1 MPLHAAP
8 RGFVM
13 TVAILVALLAGA
25 LSLGVLSAVSF
36 GRREEIDLGD
46 GDPSDEEIF
55 DLGSPVI
62 DLEPQR

>member
-1 MPLHAAP
+1 MPQAAP
-8 RGFVM
+8 GGFVM

-36 GRREEIDLGD
+36 RRREEIELDD
-46 GDPSDEEIF
+46 GCLSDEELF
-55 DLGSPVI
+55 DLGGPVI

>member
-8 RGFVM
+8 GGFVM

-36 GRREEIDLGD
+36 RRRDEIELDD
-46 GDPSDEEIF
+46 GCLSDEELF
-55 DLGSPVI
+55 DLGGPVI
-62 DLEPQR
+62 DLEAQR

>member
-1 MPLHAAP
+1 
-8 RGFVM
+8 M

-36 GRREEIDLGD
+36 RRREEIELAD
-46 GDPSDEEIF
+46 GCPSDEEIF
-55 DLGSPVI
+55 DLSGPVI